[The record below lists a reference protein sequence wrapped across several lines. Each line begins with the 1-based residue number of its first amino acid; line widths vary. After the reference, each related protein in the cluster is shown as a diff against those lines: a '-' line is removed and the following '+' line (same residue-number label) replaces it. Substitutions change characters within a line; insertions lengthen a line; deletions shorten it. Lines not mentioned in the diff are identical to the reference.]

1 MNCKID
7 AVMIDTSAYHK
18 NQCDFEGI
26 TNSIIPMLLHL
37 MKANNIKLLTH
48 PVLEEEIRK
57 HIGES
62 ELVTR
67 VGHLQMALRKYNRQL
82 QLVDIS
88 VEELS
93 EKLSKLDMA
102 KRLSDSFDSLYQG
115 ATAVPYVEAKEIFS
129 DYFNARPPFSQTGNK
144 KAEFPDAFILKG
156 LTKYCFEN
164 PDSTILV
171 ISDDPD
177 WMHTLEKNEH
187 IVLKDNLSAAMVF
200 LWEQLDDKSDL
211 YQILISKTRAE
222 ICSRI
227 ETAALGEAFDIDEI
241 DTAEEVNV
249 DSVTVA
255 DIEEEVV
262 PLEIKPDSALLQ
274 IAVTLSANG
283 YSEFL
288 DENRSAWDKE
298 DRCYYFCAYTHL
310 DFINALA
317 NVECEIRIN
326 FSGDGSFS
334 SIELETI
341 KLLNRWDISLSLEN
355 AETTE
360 KDITDYGEDEY
371 RAEQAEALE
380 EYYRH

>member
-187 IVLKDNLSAAMVF
+187 IVLKDSLSAAMVF

-222 ICSRI
+222 I
-227 ETAALGEAFDIDEI
+227 
-241 DTAEEVNV
+241 
-249 DSVTVA
+249 
-255 DIEEEVV
+255 
-262 PLEIKPDSALLQ
+262 
-274 IAVTLSANG
+274 
-283 YSEFL
+283 
-288 DENRSAWDKE
+288 
-298 DRCYYFCAYTHL
+298 
-310 DFINALA
+310 
-317 NVECEIRIN
+317 
-326 FSGDGSFS
+326 
-334 SIELETI
+334 
-341 KLLNRWDISLSLEN
+341 
-355 AETTE
+355 
-360 KDITDYGEDEY
+360 
-371 RAEQAEALE
+371 
-380 EYYRH
+380 